1 MSNLLPLVP
10 VLGELSSVLRP
21 LSSLSTIALA
31 AVDGLWLHPA
41 VILLLGGILLPLVPA
56 RFKKPYLVL
65 VPVLLFARTL
75 ALSKGVF
82 GEVPFLQWTL
92 VFGRVDA
99 LSLIFGYIMA
109 LACVIGTLYGAHVRR
124 DAEHIAAWT
133 YVAGS
138 LGVIYAGDLLT
149 LFLFW
154 ELMAISSVFLIWF
167 RGRRESLAAGFRY
180 LLVHATGGVVLLA
193 GIVLHVHANGGD
205 WSFGGFD
212 VRHPTPATWL
222 VLTGFLINAA
232 VPPLHAWLPDAY
244 GEGTFNGS
252 VFLSAFTTKTAVY
265 ALCRGFA
272 GMEILVVLGVIMAL
286 YGVVYAVL
294 ENDCRRL
301 LAYHIISQV
310 GYMVAGVGLGT
321 AMAINGACAHAF
333 AHILYKG
340 LLFMGCGAVL
350 HMTGRSKFTELG
362 GLYKKMPWTFVFT
375 LIGGLSISAFP
386 LFSGF
391 VSKSM
396 IVSAGFEEHKLWAGY
411 LLMLASVGTFLHT
424 GLKVPYFIWFGKNN
438 CEPETWARAAEPPW
452 NMNAAMI
459 VASAL
464 CIFIGC
470 YAPWL
475 YRMLPY
481 PVAFEPY
488 TAYHVT
494 ETLLVLLF
502 TAVGF
507 FLLVK
512 KLEPT
517 PTISLDLD
525 WPYRMGGRA
534 FLWLARKPVQF
545 VDACVGEIHRVAGL
559 VPLMGSARLVNR
571 FDNRVIDGVVDG
583 FAGAICNIGGRLRGA
598 QRGALQE
605 NLAIAFAVAAVMV
618 LAFVFFF

>member
-1 MSNLLPLVP
+1 MS
-10 VLGELSSVLRP
+10 EF
-21 LSSLSTIALA
+21 
-31 AVDGLWLHPA
+31 WLHPA
-41 VILLLGGILLPLVPA
+41 ILLLAGAALLPLVPA
-56 RFKKPYLVL
+56 RFKMAYLVAIPL
-65 VPVLLFARTL
+65 LLFVRTL
-75 ALSKGVF
+75 ALTKGVF
-82 GEVPFLQWTL
+82 GEIAFLDFTL
-92 VFGRVDA
+92 TFGRIDA
-99 LSLIFGYIMA
+99 LSLVFGYIMA
-109 LACVIGTLYGAHVRR
+109 LACVIGTLYGAHVKR
-124 DAEHIAAWT
+124 DAEHMAAWT

-154 ELMAISSVFLIWF
+154 EVMAFASTFLVWF
-167 RGRRESLAAGFRY
+167 RGRKESLAAGYRY
-180 LLVHATGGVVLLA
+180 LLVHVAGGVALLA
-193 GIVLHVHANGGD
+193 GILLHVHASGGS
-205 WSFGGFD
+205 WAFAGFD
-212 VRHPTPATWL
+212 VAQPTVATYL
-222 VLTGFLINAA
+222 ILIGFLLNAA

-272 GMEILVVLGVIMAL
+272 GMDLLVPLGVAMAL

-321 AMAINGACAHAF
+321 QMAINGACAHAF

-350 HMTGRSKFTELG
+350 HMTGQSKFTELG

-396 IVSAGFEEHKLWAGY
+396 IVAAGFEEHNLWAAY

-438 CEPETWARAAEPPW
+438 CKPGTWARAAEPPW

-464 CIFIGC
+464 CIFIGV
-470 YAPWL
+470 YTPYL
-475 YRMLPY
+475 YQMLPY
-481 PVAFEPY
+481 PVAYEPY
-488 TAYHVT
+488 TSYHVS
-494 ETLLVLLF
+494 ETLLALSF

-507 FLLVK
+507 FLLIK

-525 WPYRMGGRA
+525 WTYRMGGRA
-534 FLWLARKPVQF
+534 FLWLARRPVQLA
-545 VDACVGEIHRVAGL
+545 DNILGEVYRAGGV
-559 VPLMGSARLVNR
+559 VPLMRSANLVDW
-571 FDNRVIDGVVDG
+571 FDRVVIDGVVDG
-583 FAGAICNIGGRLRGA
+583 FAGAFRRLGGRLRGV

-605 NLAIAFAVAAVMV
+605 NLALTFGAAAIVVLAVAF
-618 LAFVFFF
+618 LF